1 MSATLLTGTISQLIT
16 DVQALQEKM
25 KEQQRELEALQEPEP
40 EQEDSELDSDD
51 EQTALLYQH
60 YSQQEQQQ
68 QQQQKKK
75 KKKHKK
81 RKAAKQQEEAFYGFS
96 GEEDSYDEFEAYR
109 SDPEDAEP
117 ELPEG
122 ALPVVRGFEMDLPTD
137 KKARA
142 QLDREVNAI
151 FRRIVCSKR

>member
-1 MSATLLTGTISQLIT
+1 VVVEGNGGTNDKSIWEGQISARVVDVTEVLLS
-16 DVQALQEKM
+16 
-25 KEQQRELEALQEPEP
+25 
-40 EQEDSELDSDD
+40 
-51 EQTALLYQH
+51 
-60 YSQQEQQQ
+60 QQQ
-68 QQQQKKK
+68 QQQ

-122 ALPVVRGFEMDLPTD
+122 ALPVVMGFEMDLPKD

-142 QLDREVNAI
+142 QLDREVASI
-151 FRRIVCSKR
+151 YRRIVFSKR